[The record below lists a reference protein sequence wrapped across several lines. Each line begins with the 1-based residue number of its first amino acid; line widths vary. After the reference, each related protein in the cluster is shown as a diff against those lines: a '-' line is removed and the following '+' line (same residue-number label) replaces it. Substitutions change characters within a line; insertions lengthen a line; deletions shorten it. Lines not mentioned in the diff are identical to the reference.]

1 MRKVRN
7 RFGSVET
14 LQGFRSNYWTPYVR
28 RQKIDHNIGEN
39 IQWDEY
45 YRAKIQGI
53 YKFAQLSRIESKLN
67 AYTATDEEGMD
78 FINRFFVHNTEKLGG
93 FRLIHIQLQELRKS
107 SLYDALYMRE
117 EREAHSVLL
126 ENIRWVC
133 EVYLTWQAYRFRE
146 PLDNYA

>member
-7 RFGSVET
+7 RFGDVET
-14 LQGFRSNYWTPYVR
+14 LRLSRSNYWTPYLHKR
-28 RQKIDHNIGEN
+28 RVNPDVDDNTR
-39 IQWDEY
+39 WDEY
-45 YRAKIQGI
+45 YRAKTLGI
-53 YKFAQLSRIESKLN
+53 YKKAQLARIENKLN
-67 AYTATDEEGMD
+67 AFTVTDEEGMD

-93 FRLIHIQLQELRKS
+93 FRLLHIQLLELRRS
-107 SLYDALYMRE
+107 SLYESLYMRE

-133 EVYLTWQAYRFRE
+133 DVYLTWQAYRFRE